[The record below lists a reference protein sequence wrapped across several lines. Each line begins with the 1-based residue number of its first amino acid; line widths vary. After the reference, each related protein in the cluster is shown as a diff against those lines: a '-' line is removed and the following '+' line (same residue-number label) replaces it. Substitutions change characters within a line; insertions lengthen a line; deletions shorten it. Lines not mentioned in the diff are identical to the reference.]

1 MTGQCLTAECKER
14 FQMCEGLANFTEL
27 IASRAQQWGSNFA
40 TAIRKTTIADEV
52 NKDTRTITRYINQ
65 LEDLGLA
72 EIETKRGRNG
82 GTVVMFNKNLLNFEP
97 TNNPITS
104 ETKEASEIREQ
115 VFPTVPKK
123 QPKRRYRTKA
133 QIAEEKALRTQT
145 ENENIRLNDLLDA
158 TPVLKRDFFDNF
170 AEPRLAFQGYLLAQ
184 MYTAYAVIFPKNRH
198 EFYID
203 IDPAKAESALKAFN
217 RAKSYSVL
225 VPRFVGTPQYNKF
238 VELAKFLNEHD
249 INPLSYLTVQF
260 EHTEWMANMGYARK
274 EAIPYVNS
282 LLSQEA
288 IDRYYAREKFIKDQ
302 RKKNLF
308 GLSPYKVP
316 FVGSKYPII
325 SVLQRVYQQD
335 RYQGDQVDIVIDRL
349 INRSIFDTSLKREAL
364 ASYYTSV
371 IDAIEESAL
380 SKEDADKLTRFMKEQ
395 VALYAER
402 GGLNLMHYIMA
413 FPLQTYQI
421 RTTMEM
427 MGFTQEEYYGH
438 LGNIH
443 KSTVE
448 DWDYYVQ
455 NGEKIDFCYNA
466 NKTFLATN
474 RLLADCQG
482 LGVLPNEISG
492 ILTEFGVEKV
502 PLDRFGLLDVARIY
516 KEALTEEELE
526 AEKAWEREALT
537 RV

>member
-14 FQMCEGLANFTEL
+14 FQMCDGLANFTEL
-27 IASRAQQWGSNFA
+27 LASRAQQWGANFA
-40 TAIRKTTIADEV
+40 TAIRKTDIADEV
-52 NKDTRTITRYINQ
+52 EKDTRTITRYINQ
-65 LEDLGLA
+65 LKDLGLA

-82 GTVVMFNKNLLNFEP
+82 GTVVMFNKDLLNFEP
-97 TNNPITS
+97 TDNPITS
-104 ETKEASEIREQ
+104 DTKEASEIREQ

-133 QIAEEKALRTQT
+133 QIAEERALRTQT
-145 ENENIRLNDLLDA
+145 ENENARLNDLLVA
-158 TPVLKRDFFDNF
+158 TPLLTRDFFDNF

-217 RAKSYSVL
+217 KAKGYNVL
-225 VPRFVGTPQYNKF
+225 APRFVGTPQYNKF
-238 VELAKFLNEHD
+238 VEVAKYLNEHD

-260 EHTEWMANMGYARK
+260 EHAEWMADRGYARK

-288 IDRYYAREKFIKDQ
+288 IDRYYARAKFIKDQ

-308 GLSPYKVP
+308 GLSSYEVP
-316 FVGSKYPII
+316 FIGSKYPTI
-325 SVLQRVYQQD
+325 SVLLRVYEQD
-335 RYQGDQVDIVIDRL
+335 RFQGDQVDIVIDRL
-349 INRSIFDTSLKREAL
+349 INRSIFDMSTKREVL

-371 IDAIEESAL
+371 IEAIEESDL
-380 SKEDADKLTRFMKEQ
+380 SEEKATKLTRFIKEQ

-402 GGLNLMHYIMA
+402 GGLNLTHFVMA
-413 FPLQTYQI
+413 FPLQAYQI
-421 RTTMEM
+421 RTTMEV
-427 MGFTQEEYYGH
+427 MGFTKEEYYGH

-448 DWDYYVQ
+448 DWDFYVE
-455 NGEKIDFCYNA
+455 NGKAIDFCYSA
-466 NKTFLATN
+466 NDTFMNTN

-482 LGVLPNEISG
+482 LGVLPNEIRG
-492 ILTEFGVEKV
+492 ILTEFGVEKI
-502 PLDRFGLLDVARIY
+502 PLDRFGLLDVHRIY
-516 KEALTEEELE
+516 KGAMTEEELE
-526 AEKAWEREALT
+526 AEKQLEKEAFI